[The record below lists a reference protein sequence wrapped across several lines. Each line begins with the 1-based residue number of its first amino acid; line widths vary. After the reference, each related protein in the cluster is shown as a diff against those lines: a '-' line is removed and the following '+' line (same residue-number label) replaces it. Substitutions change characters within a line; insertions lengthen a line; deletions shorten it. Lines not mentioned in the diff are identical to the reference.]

1 MKFSVLLAFFQL
13 ALVSVNG
20 QLVLPG
26 NFLANWAANTPAL
39 FLKPVTNFSV
49 SIKEN
54 NKPFL
59 RWQSSSV
66 NKENFF
72 SIERS
77 HNGTDYEVI
86 GVIKN
91 IITEDG
97 FLEFTDDAPFRGKIY
112 YRVKFTSDK
121 QVFFSEAFFTSISED
136 IYCKF
141 YPNPVDKM
149 LIVRSDLPVDI
160 QINDAWGKSFILTKL
175 EAGLRILDV
184 SALPTGVYVIT
195 LQQKDSN
202 KLVTERLVK
211 K

>member
-13 ALVSVNG
+13 ALVSVKG
-20 QLVLPG
+20 QLVFPG
-26 NFLANWAANTPAL
+26 NFLTNWTANTPAL
-39 FLKPVTNFSV
+39 FLKPITNFSV
-49 SIKEN
+49 SIKED
-54 NKPFL
+54 NKPIL
-59 RWQSSSV
+59 RWQSLSV

-77 HNGTDYEVI
+77 HDGVDYEVI

-91 IITEDG
+91 AVTEDG
-97 FLEFTDDAPFRGKIY
+97 FFEFTDDAPFRGKIY
-112 YRVKFTSDK
+112 YRVKFTSNK
-121 QVFFSEAFFTSISED
+121 QLFFSEAFFTSISED
-136 IYCKF
+136 ISCKF

-160 QINDAWGKSFILTKL
+160 QINDALGKSFILTHL

-184 SALPTGVYVIT
+184 SALPPGIYVII
-195 LQQKDSN
+195 LQQKDNN